1 MEIKDFIKQV
11 IEHPYWCVKEFNNDV
26 KGSGIAKR
34 YIRIHSVSDNYVIFT
49 SMVFEMSQTLEGSYK
64 GIKTTGTSLHINEF
78 YEIYK
83 SFEKCDDAF
92 EKLQNEFRNTL
103 INGLA

>member
-11 IEHPYWCVKEFNNDV
+11 IEHPYWCVKEFNDELN
-26 KGSGIAKR
+26 GIAKR
-34 YIRIHSVSDNYVIFT
+34 YIQVHRVIDNYVIFT
-49 SMVFEMSQTLEGSYK
+49 SMVFEIIQKPEGSYR
-64 GIKTTGTSLHINEF
+64 GIKTTEMSLSIEEF

-83 SFEKCDDAF
+83 DFEKCDDTF
-92 EKLQNEFRNTL
+92 EKLHRNFINTL